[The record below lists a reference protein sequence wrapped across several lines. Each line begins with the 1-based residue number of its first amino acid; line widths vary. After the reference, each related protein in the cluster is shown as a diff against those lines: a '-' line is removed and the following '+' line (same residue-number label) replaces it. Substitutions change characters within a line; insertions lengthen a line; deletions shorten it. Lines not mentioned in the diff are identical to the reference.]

1 MTFKEFVE
9 SKETGRFWSVKL
21 LHVINYAEE
30 YSKMKAE
37 EAVSNAEAEILIKSN
52 ATSFGELFGKTK
64 FRDEYIARRAAEY
77 VINYVSDDSPI
88 DFGKTDKE
96 VINEAVQHAISEG

>member
-37 EAVSNAEAEILIKSN
+37 QS
-52 ATSFGELFGKTK
+52 
-64 FRDEYIARRAAEY
+64 ARRAAEY
-77 VINYVSDDSPI
+77 MVENVSYWSTGNVVQP
-88 DFGKTDKE
+88 
-96 VINEAVQHAISEG
+96 EASEHIESSIQHAISEG

>member
-1 MTFKEFVE
+1 MTFKEWWLSDTKNHEKTFIQL
-9 SKETGRFWSVKL
+9 F
-21 LHVINYAEE
+21 EE

-37 EAVSNAEAEILIKSN
+37 EAVANAEAEILIQSN

-77 VINYVSDDSPI
+77 MVENALGWI
-88 DFGKTDKE
+88 DGVVDKP
-96 VINEAVQHAISEG
+96 EAVEHIQLAIQHAISEG